1 MNVTRV
7 PLRTSAQRA
16 FDVAVMSSCS
26 SSHLQVSLP
35 IGHSLSRSRLRHLL
49 ASERVVVSERL
60 VPVGL
65 AAYKSADSDVR
76 VVHEFLMD
84 RTLADRDAVPA
95 VDALLAALELLA
107 LEDRVGCLMLL
118 VSDGTGLLPAFA
130 RRGYT
135 AIVVDS
141 SGAWLQ
147 KKMDYFPWVSRR
159 SELPH

>member
-1 MNVTRV
+1 MMQTFSCAGRNPITLEVLDGYGHV
-7 PLRTSAQRA
+7 GDSQ
-16 FDVAVMSSCS
+16 SSC
-26 SSHLQVSLP
+26 LV
-35 IGHSLSRSRLRHLL
+35 GHSLTRRRRRYLQRAECIVVEERSRLL
-49 ASERVVVSERL
+49 
-60 VPVGL
+60 GL
-65 AAYKSADSDVR
+65 AAYQRVESAVR

-84 RTLADRDAVPA
+84 RTLVDRDAVPV